1 MEIVK
6 CWIEH
11 PVRRLDQTFEYA
23 SDVPIRQ
30 GCRVLIPFGKRQLVG
45 FVESCEPM
53 KETMEEYR
61 QRNGFALKKIDRVLD
76 EEPLITEELHDLAF
90 YMKDI
95 TLSTTISCFQAMLPS
110 IVKPSSHQK
119 KAVVEKWVKV
129 SGEHCTLTPRQLE
142 AYLSVKQAKEM
153 PYSQLRKNYPNQA
166 HVLLEKR
173 ALISFTK
180 EKTAV
185 SEPLSIA
192 SAPYPLNKEQK

>member
-61 QRNGFALKKIDRVLD
+61 QRNGFALYFA
-76 EEPLITEELHDLAF
+76 PH
-90 YMKDI
+90 
-95 TLSTTISCFQAMLPS
+95 
-110 IVKPSSHQK
+110 
-119 KAVVEKWVKV
+119 
-129 SGEHCTLTPRQLE
+129 
-142 AYLSVKQAKEM
+142 
-153 PYSQLRKNYPNQA
+153 
-166 HVLLEKR
+166 KR
-173 ALISFTK
+173 FSR
-180 EKTAV
+180 
-185 SEPLSIA
+185 
-192 SAPYPLNKEQK
+192 